1 MTAPAYDELAEHPFL
16 RGMNENDLK
25 GLGDH
30 PKKIKFEAGQ
40 LVFREGAQ
48 ATGFYL
54 VQYGQIALET
64 HLKDSGNILLQSVG
78 DGDLLGWSWL
88 FSPYQSHFDARAI
101 EQSAAIYID
110 GDFMRQY
117 CEARPEFG
125 CEFYKRISQI
135 ISKRLQAAQRQIS
148 EFYGVR

>member
-16 RGMNENDLK
+16 RGINETDLK
-25 GLGDH
+25 ALADH
-30 PKKIKFEAGQ
+30 AKKSKFEAGS
-40 LVFREGAQ
+40 LVFREGEQ

-64 HLKDSGNILLQSVG
+64 HLQDSGNVLLQTVG
-78 DGDLLGWSWL
+78 DDDLLGWSWL
-88 FSPYQSHFDARAI
+88 FAPYQSHFDARAV
-101 EQSAAIYID
+101 EESAAIYID

-117 CEARPEFG
+117 CDDHPEFG

-135 ISKRLQAAQRQIS
+135 ISKRLQAAQRQLS
-148 EFYGVR
+148 QFYGMK